1 MAHIVNHSK
10 KNYLNIKLAM
20 EVAQKF
26 EGTEVNALGLAGTS
40 ASANGS
46 VHSVKTSGPVSM
58 LNGNVELLAL
68 VTDAVMMV
76 TTRVMFIV
84 LLVIKIMK
92 SLVDR
97 NVLQSAIEPSQPR
110 RG

>member
-1 MAHIVNHSK
+1 
-10 KNYLNIKLAM
+10 M

-26 EGTEVNALGLAGTS
+26 EGTEANALGLAGTS

-58 LNGNVELLAL
+58 VNGNVELLAL
-68 VTDAVMMV
+68 VTDPVMMV
-76 TTRVMFIV
+76 TTRVMFSV
-84 LLVIKIMK
+84 LLVVKVVK

-97 NVLQSAIEPSQPR
+97 DILQSVVEPIQPR
-110 RG
+110 LG

>member
-1 MAHIVNHSK
+1 
-10 KNYLNIKLAM
+10 M

-26 EGTEVNALGLAGTS
+26 EGTEANALGLAGTS

-46 VHSVKTSGPVSM
+46 VHSVETSGPVSM
-58 LNGNVELLAL
+58 PNVNMELLAL
-68 VTDAVMMV
+68 VTDADMMV
-76 TTRVMFIV
+76 TTRVMLSV
-84 LLVIKIMK
+84 LLVVKIVR

-97 NVLQSAIEPSQPR
+97 DILQSAVEPSQPI